1 MAGPPH
7 PSAATPS
14 VRFASSVAGSAAGG
28 GGSSQPPAA
37 AAVQPPAAKNNS
49 NPHRTA
55 VPAGEPHLGSLADAT
70 SRTYASLIQQYLALL
85 CYDNATFYAERMVA
99 HDPGCAVASYLLA
112 TCHYRSGN
120 VRRARCVLL
129 ERGVG
134 LHGSGGSGGD
144 NSEEAIA
151 SASVYLLARC
161 SSDLRLYAEAEDLLL
176 RPCRA
181 ADRALYPSGRP
192 NSTTAAGSSRNHPDA
207 DLDEWILTSTPC
219 PIPNGAAGLA
229 LLGHVC
235 RRSDRPGRA
244 ARYYRMS
251 LRLDPMLWTSYEALC
266 EMGAADSSSGIKRT
280 GNDAVDDL
288 FEDDEDVPGD
298 DMDPTVVFGVVPSAL
313 RQGTGAAADG
323 ASAAGGV
330 DGAEGED
337 GGAMDVDG
345 GEPSAASPSF
355 LSMGA
360 SPGVVGG
367 GAPTPM
373 SLDGGGA
380 AAAAA
385 AAAQG
390 GHHADES
397 SASLL
402 PATSLF
408 RSAGGGGRRGG
419 AGAGSGPF
427 DAPDLTPIQRRG
439 DDQDDSHRKYATRS
453 RHPPAAG
460 THPPSSAGGPRRSP
474 PPMTGN
480 SDVVSRAR
488 TVASRLYY
496 APSPEITPPHVL
508 GSGLDSGSAVKAP
521 PSIRAAYS
529 ARKSA
534 RKGGR
539 YGGGRGARA
548 PPPLLGGLGTELDY
562 SSASSVMTMGGG
574 DTTGN
579 RGRLS
584 FGSAASA
591 SVQTPLGER
600 ALFAS
605 TDGGADG
612 GEQQGDQSS
621 SFAEDSVAA
630 SDAMEM
636 PPPAP
641 RPPAAAVAAASFAAR
656 QKASAA
662 ELEGVEEDEC
672 GTGEDGGV
680 QEILEIL
687 CLLGT
692 AQRRLCE
699 YRCRDA
705 LRVFYKLPHSHFYT
719 GYVQHQVGRAYFE
732 LSDYQNAQKA
742 LETMQRI
749 EPHRMKGLEVLSTA
763 LWHLKKEVEL
773 SNLAQRAIDF
783 DRHSAEAWCVVGNC
797 FSLQK
802 EHETAL
808 TFFRRSVRLDPSF
821 TYSHTL
827 SGHEFV
833 ANEDFDKA
841 ATCYRDAL
849 RADERHYNAWYGLG
863 AIYFRQE
870 KHDLAEYHFRK
881 ALSINPQSSVLRC
894 HLGMAQH
901 ANGKAENALETLASA
916 LRIDPRNPQARYQR
930 ATIYM
935 AMDRPDEALLELE
948 RVRDAAPREASV
960 HFAMGRVLK
969 RLGRPEQA
977 MRCFLTA
984 LDLDPKDNNLISKTM
999 ARLDEPDLD
1008 EDESEF

>member
-1 MAGPPH
+1 
-7 PSAATPS
+7 
-14 VRFASSVAGSAAGG
+14 
-28 GGSSQPPAA
+28 
-37 AAVQPPAAKNNS
+37 
-49 NPHRTA
+49 
-55 VPAGEPHLGSLADAT
+55 
-70 SRTYASLIQQYLALL
+70 
-85 CYDNATFYAERMVA
+85 
-99 HDPGCAVASYLLA
+99 
-112 TCHYRSGN
+112 
-120 VRRARCVLL
+120 
-129 ERGVG
+129 
-134 LHGSGGSGGD
+134 
-144 NSEEAIA
+144 
-151 SASVYLLARC
+151 
-161 SSDLRLYAEAEDLLL
+161 
-176 RPCRA
+176 
-181 ADRALYPSGRP
+181 
-192 NSTTAAGSSRNHPDA
+192 
-207 DLDEWILTSTPC
+207 
-219 PIPNGAAGLA
+219 
-229 LLGHVC
+229 
-235 RRSDRPGRA
+235 
-244 ARYYRMS
+244 
-251 LRLDPMLWTSYEALC
+251 
-266 EMGAADSSSGIKRT
+266 
-280 GNDAVDDL
+280 
-288 FEDDEDVPGD
+288 
-298 DMDPTVVFGVVPSAL
+298 
-313 RQGTGAAADG
+313 
-323 ASAAGGV
+323 
-330 DGAEGED
+330 
-337 GGAMDVDG
+337 
-345 GEPSAASPSF
+345 
-355 LSMGA
+355 
-360 SPGVVGG
+360 
-367 GAPTPM
+367 
-373 SLDGGGA
+373 
-380 AAAAA
+380 
-385 AAAQG
+385 
-390 GHHADES
+390 
-397 SASLL
+397 
-402 PATSLF
+402 
-408 RSAGGGGRRGG
+408 
-419 AGAGSGPF
+419 
-427 DAPDLTPIQRRG
+427 
-439 DDQDDSHRKYATRS
+439 
-453 RHPPAAG
+453 
-460 THPPSSAGGPRRSP
+460 
-474 PPMTGN
+474 MTGS

-496 APSPEITPPHVL
+496 APSPETTPPHIL
-508 GSGLDSGSAVKAP
+508 GSGLDSGSAIKAP
-521 PSIRAAYS
+521 PSIKAAYS

-534 RKGGR
+534 RKVGR
-539 YGGGRGARA
+539 YGGRGA
-548 PPPLLGGLGTELDY
+548 PPLLGGLGTELDY
-562 SSASSVMTMGGG
+562 SSASSVMTGG

-584 FGSAASA
+584 FGSATTA

-605 TDGGADG
+605 TDGGDAV
-612 GEQQGDQSS
+612 GEHKDQS
-621 SFAEDSVAA
+621 FAAEDSVAS

-641 RPPAAAVAAASFAAR
+641 RPPAASAAASTAR
-656 QKASAA
+656 KGVPTNLD
-662 ELEGVEEDEC
+662 EDEEGDEC

-687 CLLGT
+687 CLLGA

-705 LRVFYKLPHSHFYT
+705 LRVYYKLPHSQFYT

-773 SNLAQRAIDF
+773 SSLAQRAIDF

-827 SGHEFV
+827 SGHEYV

-901 ANGKAENALETLASA
+901 ANGRAEDALETLASA

-935 AMDRPDEALLELE
+935 AMDRPEEALLELE

>member
-1 MAGPPH
+1 
-7 PSAATPS
+7 
-14 VRFASSVAGSAAGG
+14 
-28 GGSSQPPAA
+28 
-37 AAVQPPAAKNNS
+37 
-49 NPHRTA
+49 
-55 VPAGEPHLGSLADAT
+55 
-70 SRTYASLIQQYLALL
+70 
-85 CYDNATFYAERMVA
+85 
-99 HDPGCAVASYLLA
+99 
-112 TCHYRSGN
+112 
-120 VRRARCVLL
+120 
-129 ERGVG
+129 
-134 LHGSGGSGGD
+134 
-144 NSEEAIA
+144 
-151 SASVYLLARC
+151 
-161 SSDLRLYAEAEDLLL
+161 
-176 RPCRA
+176 
-181 ADRALYPSGRP
+181 
-192 NSTTAAGSSRNHPDA
+192 
-207 DLDEWILTSTPC
+207 
-219 PIPNGAAGLA
+219 
-229 LLGHVC
+229 
-235 RRSDRPGRA
+235 
-244 ARYYRMS
+244 
-251 LRLDPMLWTSYEALC
+251 
-266 EMGAADSSSGIKRT
+266 
-280 GNDAVDDL
+280 
-288 FEDDEDVPGD
+288 
-298 DMDPTVVFGVVPSAL
+298 
-313 RQGTGAAADG
+313 
-323 ASAAGGV
+323 
-330 DGAEGED
+330 
-337 GGAMDVDG
+337 
-345 GEPSAASPSF
+345 
-355 LSMGA
+355 
-360 SPGVVGG
+360 
-367 GAPTPM
+367 
-373 SLDGGGA
+373 
-380 AAAAA
+380 
-385 AAAQG
+385 
-390 GHHADES
+390 
-397 SASLL
+397 
-402 PATSLF
+402 
-408 RSAGGGGRRGG
+408 
-419 AGAGSGPF
+419 
-427 DAPDLTPIQRRG
+427 
-439 DDQDDSHRKYATRS
+439 
-453 RHPPAAG
+453 
-460 THPPSSAGGPRRSP
+460 
-474 PPMTGN
+474 MTGN

-496 APSPEITPPHVL
+496 APSPETTPPHIL

-521 PSIRAAYS
+521 PSIKAAYS

-534 RKGGR
+534 RKAGR
-539 YGGGRGARA
+539 YGGRGA
-548 PPPLLGGLGTELDY
+548 PPLLGGLGTELDY
-562 SSASSVMTMGGG
+562 SSASSIMTGG

-584 FGSAASA
+584 FGSATTAA

-605 TDGGADG
+605 TDGGDAV
-612 GEQQGDQSS
+612 GEHQDQS
-621 SFAEDSVAA
+621 FAAEDSIAS

-641 RPPAAAVAAASFAAR
+641 RPPAASATIPPAAR
-656 QKASAA
+656 KDSAA
-662 ELEGVEEDEC
+662 NLDGEEEDEC

-687 CLLGT
+687 CLLGA

-705 LRVFYKLPHSHFYT
+705 LRVYYKLPHSQFYT

-827 SGHEFV
+827 SGHEYV

-901 ANGKAENALETLASA
+901 ANGRAEDALETLASA

-935 AMDRPDEALLELE
+935 AMDRPEEALLELE